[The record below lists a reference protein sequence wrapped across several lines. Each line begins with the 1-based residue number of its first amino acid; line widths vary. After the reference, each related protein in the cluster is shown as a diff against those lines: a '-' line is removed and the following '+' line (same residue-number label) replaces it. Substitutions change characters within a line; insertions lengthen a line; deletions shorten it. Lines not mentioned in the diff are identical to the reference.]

1 MLRVVDRALQTH
13 GGLGVLDDTILAFFY
28 REERAARIYDGTDE
42 THKASLAR
50 RMLREFARTRPQ
62 VLA

>member
-1 MLRVVDRALQTH
+1 MLNRVIDRAIQIH
-13 GGLGVLDDTILAFFY
+13 GGLGVTDDVILSFFY

-50 RMLREFARTRPQ
+50 RILRRAGG
-62 VLA
+62 A